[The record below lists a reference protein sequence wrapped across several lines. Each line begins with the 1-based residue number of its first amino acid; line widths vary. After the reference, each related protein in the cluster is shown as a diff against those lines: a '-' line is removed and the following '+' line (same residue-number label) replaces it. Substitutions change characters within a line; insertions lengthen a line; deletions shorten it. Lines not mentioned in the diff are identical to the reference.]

1 MDKFLKFLK
10 NKWFL
15 LGISFLSLIYVF
27 FLGKI
32 AQLVFTCYLETENMT
47 TLSIMYVF
55 VNFLFAVLMFFTRK
69 QVPTIITAVL
79 IPLEAFVILIV
90 GFGQWH
96 IIIPPI
102 AVSAVIFLACG
113 VGESFKTV
121 VGTIFLMMFVV
132 GGLVYSVFLNF
143 GISLRYVMVDQIY
156 EEDQELDY
164 SARSLDYLTTSDGRY
179 RLVSYT
185 KERDDLVITEYYIE
199 EAYKDEEYPFASF
212 RRSFG
217 CRKVLA
223 TAYENA
229 SPNPRWISDQL
240 LYIDGK
246 TVDAEELFAPPSPEE
261 ETTEETTSKEPPA
274 RITITEAGASHP
286 ASETAPEAA
295 ESASEETSAE

>member
-1 MDKFLKFLK
+1 MDKFLKFIK

-15 LGISFLSLIYVF
+15 LGISFLSLIYLF

-32 AQLVFTCYLETENMT
+32 AQLVFTSYLETENMT
-47 TLSIMYVF
+47 TLTIMYVF

-69 QVPTIITAVL
+69 QIPTIITAVL
-79 IPLEAFVILIV
+79 IPLESFVILIV

-96 IIIPPI
+96 IIIPPV
-102 AVSAVIFLACG
+102 AVSVVIFLACG

-121 VGTIFLMMFVV
+121 AGTLFLMMFVV

-164 SARSLDYLTTSDGRY
+164 SARSHDYLTSADGRY
-179 RLVSYT
+179 RLVTYT
-185 KERDDLVITEYYIE
+185 KERDGLVITEYYVE
-199 EAYKDEEYPFASF
+199 EAYRDEEYPFATF

-223 TAYENA
+223 TAYEDA
-229 SPNPRWISDQL
+229 APNPRWTSDRL

-246 TVDAEELFAPPSPEE
+246 TVDMEELFAPPDDDEE
-261 ETTEETTSKEPPA
+261 EDETEETTTKEPPA
-274 RITITEAGASHP
+274 RITVTEAG
-286 ASETAPEAA
+286 TPEAA
-295 ESASEETSAE
+295 EE

>member
-1 MDKFLKFLK
+1 MDKFLKFIK

-32 AQLVFTCYLETENMT
+32 AQLVFTSYLETENAT
-47 TLSIMYVF
+47 TLTIMYVF

-69 QVPTIITAVL
+69 QIPTIITAVL
-79 IPLEAFVILIV
+79 IPLEAFVIMIV

-96 IIIPPI
+96 IIIPPVV
-102 AVSAVIFLACG
+102 VSAVIFLACG

-121 VGTIFLMMFVV
+121 AGTLFLMMFVV

-143 GISLRYVMVDQIY
+143 GISLRYVLVDQIY

-164 SARSLDYLTTSDGRY
+164 SARSLDYLISADGRY
-179 RLVSYT
+179 RLVNYT
-185 KERDDLVITEYYIE
+185 KERDGLIITEYYVE
-199 EAYKDEEYPFASF
+199 ESYKDEEYPFVTF

-223 TAYENA
+223 TAYKNA
-229 SPNPRWISDQL
+229 APNPRWVSDDI

-246 TVDAEELFAPPSPEE
+246 TVEMEELFAHPEAAEEE
-261 ETTEETTSKEPPA
+261 ETETTTKAPPA
-274 RITITEAGASHP
+274 RITITEASSAG
-286 ASETAPEAA
+286 SEAPLEADT
-295 ESASEETSAE
+295 ETSTAD

>member
-32 AQLVFTCYLETENMT
+32 AQLVFTSYLETENAT
-47 TLSIMYVF
+47 TLTIMYVF

-69 QVPTIITAVL
+69 QIPTIITAVL
-79 IPLEAFVILIV
+79 IPLEAFVIMIV

-96 IIIPPI
+96 IIIPPVV
-102 AVSAVIFLACG
+102 VSAVIFLACG

-121 VGTIFLMMFVV
+121 AGTLFLMMFVV

-143 GISLRYVMVDQIY
+143 GISLRYVLADQIY

-164 SARSLDYLTTSDGRY
+164 SARSLDYLISADGRY
-179 RLVSYT
+179 RLVNYT
-185 KERDDLVITEYYIE
+185 KERDGLLITEYYVE
-199 EAYKDEEYPFASF
+199 EAYKDEEYPFVTF

-229 SPNPRWISDQL
+229 APNPRWVSDDI

-246 TVDAEELFAPPSPEE
+246 TVEMEELFAPPEADEE
-261 ETTEETTSKEPPA
+261 EETEETTTKAPPA
-274 RITITEAGASHP
+274 RITITEASSAG
-286 ASETAPEAA
+286 SEAPLEAGT
-295 ESASEETSAE
+295 ETSAAE